1 MRVSFFT
8 RKKMWRNCNRNNMSN
23 EGFLFLNFFNIFKFC
38 KELNFEEDYIPTL
51 TDSIDN
57 DRYEKESNEIDFDD
71 ELSDLLDEL
80 DNTTNEEDS
89 SDIESIEGSIN
100 LYDIESKI
108 FRNSPTS
115 ITQHPHSIK
124 DTKKLKIDLIVRTI
138 LIPTV
143 DEYKKC
149 NLSKDLWYSLDEI
162 EKFRKDFLREVN
174 IKFLLT
180 NN

>member
-1 MRVSFFT
+1 MSVGIFS
-8 RKKMWRNCNRNNMSN
+8 RKKMWRKCNKKNMSN
-23 EGFLFLNFFNIFKFC
+23 NRFSFFDLFDFFKFC
-38 KELNFEEDYIPTL
+38 KELNFEEDYIPTFSE
-51 TDSIDN
+51 SIDN
-57 DRYEKESNEIDFDD
+57 DRNEQKGILINFNDKFFNSFDD
-71 ELSDLLDEL
+71 S

-162 EKFRKDFLREVN
+162 EKFRKDFLRELN